1 MQSLS
6 VQEFSKSPQTV
17 ISSLS
22 RNRKVVLTH
31 RGKPSAFLIKTDDK
45 NFEMMDEMLQD
56 IEFMQNMK
64 EMQAISKK
72 NGNSKMSMKQI
83 NTLIADV
90 RKSKKAQA

>member
-1 MQSLS
+1 MQLS
-6 VQEFSKSPQTV
+6 VQEFTKSPQAVFSAISKRGRV
-17 ISSLS
+17 I
-22 RNRKVVLTH
+22 LT
-31 RGKPSAFLIKTDDK
+31 RGGKPSFFLVKTNDK
-45 NFEMMDEMLQD
+45 NFEMMEEMLQD
-56 IEFMQNMK
+56 MEFMQNMK